1 MLKAAVFSD
10 THGNTAPM
18 LAAARQAQADVLIH
32 LGDYDRDAAIL
43 REAFPDTPV
52 FSVCGNCDLFPLAP
66 DRLVVPLGP
75 VKALLVHGHRYGV
88 STAQADW
95 LVFAAREEGAAIA
108 MFGHTHSAFYEQVGG
123 VTLLN
128 PGTAGRGRNLS
139 WALVTVFDN
148 GAIACEIR
156 ELADTAR

>member
-18 LAAARQAQADVLIH
+18 LEAARGAGVDALIH
-32 LGDYDRDAAIL
+32 LGDHDRDAQVL
-43 REAFPDTPV
+43 REAFPETALW
-52 FSVCGNCDLFPLAP
+52 SVCGNCDIMPLAP
-66 DRLVVPLGP
+66 EKLVIPLGP
-75 VKALLVHGHRYGV
+75 VRALLTHGHQYGV
-88 STAQADW
+88 SAVQADW
-95 LVFAAREEGAAIA
+95 LVYAAREEGAQIA
-108 MFGHTHSAFYEQVGG
+108 MFGHTHSPYYETVGG

-128 PGTAGRGRNLS
+128 PGTAGCGRVLT

-156 ELADTAR
+156 PMT